1 MLRGSESNI
10 ELELCE
16 DVPLHRVVQPSPHLQ
31 LLFIERLPILS
42 LGEELIDAW
51 LQFLQ
56 NLIREEELF
65 TKLAWYPGLGTRLT
79 ISLLQQQRR
88 K

>member
-16 DVPLHRVVQPSPHLQ
+16 DVPLHRVVQPSPDLQ
-31 LLFIERLPILS
+31 LLFIECLPILC
-42 LGEELIDAW
+42 LGEELVDTW

-56 NLIREEELF
+56 NLIRE
-65 TKLAWYPGLGTRLT
+65 
-79 ISLLQQQRR
+79 ISRDCLLQQQRR
-88 K
+88 KQNPIQPYAHIR